1 MSSTVGGSLFLPEH
15 SLEFGI
21 GVPIQGFFSN
31 LWLSFLDTLD
41 DVFGFLSN
49 AVPKACAAIPTM
61 ASSFCEKNLRVSS
74 GLAGLLKSPE
84 QKKFFWKVG
93 PRVIMPQN
101 LIM

>member
-21 GVPIQGFFSN
+21 GVPIQGVLLSTFGY
-31 LWLSFLDTLD
+31 LSFDTLD

-61 ASSFCEKNLRVSS
+61 ASSFFEKNLRVSS
-74 GLAGLLKSPE
+74 GLAGLLKSPN
-84 QKKFFWKVG
+84 KKVFFGKLV
-93 PRVIMPQN
+93 
-101 LIM
+101 LE